1 MKTHAVYFISEC
13 VYLAESLDE
22 AIGMINTFDD
32 KSGFEIVEITDENRD
47 RILEDF
53 GEFMED

>member
-1 MKTHAVYFISEC
+1 MKTHAIYFISEC

-22 AIGMINTFDD
+22 AIRMVNTFDAN
-32 KSGFEIVEITDENRD
+32 GFEIVEITDENRD

>member
-1 MKTHAVYFISEC
+1 MKTHAIYFISEC

-22 AIGMINTFDD
+22 AISMVNTFDAN
-32 KSGFEIVEITDENRD
+32 GFEIVEITDENRD

>member
-22 AIGMINTFDD
+22 AIGMVNTFDAN
-32 KSGFEIVEITDENRD
+32 GFEIVEITDENRD